1 MFQGR
6 NLSSSPPIKAFGG
19 KLQRGSM
26 LIDSRLRGN
35 DALYYLITTWL
46 FAFLLPSF
54 ALALHADKKEIAY
67 ITADGGIYNF
77 KTGVNQF
84 DGHVRID
91 QGSTHLTADRLITKS
106 NNKHKIQEAIAYGF
120 TDLAHYWTLLKPED
134 PEMHGRARVIRYFPL
149 ASNITLEREA
159 LVTKGTDSFQGELI
173 HYNSVNQTIA
183 VPALEKNHA
192 ILVYN
197 PDQ

>member
-1 MFQGR
+1 MFQGG
-6 NLSSSPPIKAFGG
+6 NLSSSRK
-19 KLQRGSM
+19 RGSIR
-26 LIDSRLRGN
+26 IDSRFRGN
-35 DALYYLITTWL
+35 DKLCYIMTTLFFALL
-46 FAFLLPSF
+46 FSPL

-67 ITADGGIYNF
+67 ITADGGVYNF
-77 KTGVNQF
+77 KTGINQF
-84 DGHVRID
+84 DGNVRID

-120 TDLAHYWTLLKPED
+120 SDLAHYWTLLKPED
-134 PEMHGRARVIRYFPL
+134 PEMHAQARIIRYFPL
-149 ASNITLEREA
+149 ASNITLERDA
-159 LVTKGTDSFQGELI
+159 LVTQGENSFQGELI
-173 HYNSVNQTIA
+173 YYNSVNQTIA